1 VHDPVS
7 ATVIVV
13 RNSVGISR
21 RLGAFRVSVLST
33 VLVFVIIP
41 AAVVAVVVGLS
52 RAGSDSNRQSR
63 RYRPGR
69 PYDFAPIW
77 FLASPEQVHGSLDGP
92 GSARKPAAIE
102 AGIIEDSSGMP
113 VRPGPTG
120 GASDRW

>member
-1 VHDPVS
+1 M
-7 ATVIVV
+7 
-13 RNSVGISR
+13 
-21 RLGAFRVSVLST
+21 SVLST

-41 AAVVAVVVGLS
+41 AAVIAVVVGLS
-52 RAGSDSNRQSR
+52 RAGSDSNQRSR

-77 FLASPEQVHGSLDGP
+77 FLASPEQVHGAP
-92 GSARKPAAIE
+92 GETSPAKKPAAIE
-102 AGIIEDSSGMP
+102 AGIIEDSSGTP

>member
-1 VHDPVS
+1 MHDPVS
-7 ATVIVV
+7 ATVIDV
-13 RNSVGISR
+13 RIYRDSR

-41 AAVVAVVVGLS
+41 AAVVAVVTALS
-52 RAGSDSNRQSR
+52 RTGSDSHRHSR

-77 FLASPEQVHGSLDGP
+77 FLASPEQVALGGP
-92 GSARKPAAIE
+92 SPAERPAAIE
-102 AGIIEDSSGMP
+102 AGIIEDSAGKP

>member
-1 VHDPVS
+1 M
-7 ATVIVV
+7 
-13 RNSVGISR
+13 
-21 RLGAFRVSVLST
+21 SVLNT

-41 AAVVAVVVGLS
+41 AVVIAVVVGLS
-52 RAGSDSNRQSR
+52 RAGSDSARPSR

-77 FLASPEQVHGSLDGP
+77 FLSSPEQVHGAVGAADP
-92 GSARKPAAIE
+92 AKRPAAIE
-102 AGIIEDSSGMP
+102 AGIIEDSSGTP